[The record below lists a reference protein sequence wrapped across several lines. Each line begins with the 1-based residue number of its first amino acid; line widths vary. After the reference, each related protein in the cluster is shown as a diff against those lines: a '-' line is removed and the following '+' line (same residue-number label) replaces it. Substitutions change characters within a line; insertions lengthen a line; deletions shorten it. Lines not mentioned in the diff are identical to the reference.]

1 MNIEGFNLSYCNDIV
16 VGDLVCI
23 KSHNVDDFG
32 NGWLM
37 ANVDTGIVLEIIE
50 IEHEFVFYDHK
61 IRCYDYVIYWTRTKT
76 IEQIPDIIVEK
87 YTDWER
93 RING

>member
-1 MNIEGFNLSYCNDIV
+1 LSYCSDII

-23 KSHNVDDFG
+23 KSHNIDDYG

-37 ANVDTGIVLEIIE
+37 ADVDTGIVLEIVE
-50 IEHEFVFYDHK
+50 IEQEFFFYDNK
-61 IRCYDYVIYWTRTKT
+61 IRCYDYVIYWTKTGT
-76 IEQIPDIIVEK
+76 IEQIPDIIIER

-93 RING
+93 RMNE